1 MFVFHSKEN
10 QEKKLGRVGLVIS
23 NTKVKEIV
31 DLDAM
36 SLKNSRIP
44 LLVFEN
50 NQELTLGWENKTD
63 RLKTQI
69 LEFRYNGAKQFF
81 GKMIFSIT
89 AKFSNFSS
97 CLSGIYQKNRSQE
110 NPWYFFFTDHLV
122 FEGSFSDFPDLVSSM
137 VVRVSIRNVIS
148 IRKTELFPTNFLTE
162 VEYLMEIGIQNSEHV
177 TIPKFYLD
185 NIYKSG
191 TDVQNSLSLSIEI
204 PNVQQHSLM
213 SKNLFRLTKLNH
225 VTINDELRSILNSK
239 SKESSCESFC
249 VSANGIEQRCIQLNE
264 SEKIPCG
271 ICVKN
276 IAGSSNLEK
285 LLEKVCAITPA
296 TTRVSLSTKR
306 DTSSDTTASTT
317 VGAQRINGSDLFT
330 NCPVERLKFA
340 AGITIDFC
348 HCESQEMGFTGRIE
362 EFFVLC
368 CQTTLNPLKGV
379 NCSNNSSS
387 EATETSIMN
396 ECMSYMGK
404 LLSLCYYPAKD
415 SQQSSN
421 YPPPVVNATLPKVVV
436 ETTNDLSTFS
446 SDSQAYD
453 YCQTETILEPNGVQ
467 KFCNCES
474 ANATSKTFAQC
485 CEKYFGKIKDCMMG
499 KNKTEDNGQKGDCSP
514 DGRWRQ
520 RCSMSSRS
528 CFHNGLI
535 LSTILSISIS
545 EKIILL

>member
-340 AGITIDFC
+340 A
-348 HCESQEMGFTGRIE
+348 
-362 EFFVLC
+362 
-368 CQTTLNPLKGV
+368 
-379 NCSNNSSS
+379 
-387 EATETSIMN
+387 
-396 ECMSYMGK
+396 
-404 LLSLCYYPAKD
+404 
-415 SQQSSN
+415 
-421 YPPPVVNATLPKVVV
+421 
-436 ETTNDLSTFS
+436 
-446 SDSQAYD
+446 AYD